1 MRRNSRRYFCNF
13 YASLKL
19 LPKFLKIAPR
29 RAEQFCKQMVGARF
43 LTAGPGIKSQTREDG
58 ARAQPRGGER
68 GPKAAP
74 GTSAHLR
81 VAGGGR
87 TETRRQLRVV
97 RTRVGRPHGPLC
109 SGGWKDREETAGGR
123 RGHGRSPPRRPRPS
137 RARNRALRGKAD
149 CAMGQG
155 ARTPQGQGERGAARR
170 AERREARCTPRL
182 LPEAPSRSAGRGRGA
197 GGAGRVRGGGLRGC
211 AARARRAGDRTGPAL
226 ARRRR
231 GAAGLRA
238 ASSAGG
244 LGSGPGPAGGRAE

>member
-87 TETRRQLRVV
+87 SETRRQLRVV

-123 RGHGRSPPRRPRPS
+123 RGHGRSLPRRPRPS
-137 RARNRALRGKAD
+137 PGAEPGSSGKGRLRD
-149 CAMGQG
+149 
-155 ARTPQGQGERGAARR
+155 
-170 AERREARCTPRL
+170 
-182 LPEAPSRSAGRGRGA
+182 GA
-197 GGAGRVRGGGLRGC
+197 GGANSARPRRARRGGGLRGC
-211 AARARRAGDRTGPAL
+211 AARARRAGDRTGAGS
-226 ARRRR
+226 
-231 GAAGLRA
+231 GAKAPRSCGSQGRVLR
-238 ASSAGG
+238 GG
-244 LGSGPGPAGGRAE
+244 LGSGPGPTGGRAE

>member
-97 RTRVGRPHGPLC
+97 WTRVGRPHGPLC

-123 RGHGRSPPRRPRPS
+123 QEHGRSPPRRPRPS

-149 CAMGQG
+149 CAMEQG
-155 ARTPQGQGERGAARR
+155 TRTPQGQGERGAAV
-170 AERREARCTPRL
+170 ACVA
-182 LPEAPSRSAGRGRGA
+182 A
-197 GGAGRVRGGGLRGC
+197 LRGL
-211 AARARRAGDRTGPAL
+211 GGPGTGPGPAL

-244 LGSGPGPAGGRAE
+244 SAGAPGPAGGRAE